1 MELVVD
7 DALFFKKCIDAV
19 SSLVDEGTFEVS
31 SDGLK
36 LRTMDPSQIAMVD
49 FHMPKSAFSR
59 IDVAEKTHIGV
70 NLVDLSKILARSKPE
85 EKLSI
90 RLEEKESRLVLEFSG
105 HSKRHFRLP
114 LLDSSAAFPKEPKIA
129 FDAVAKVRGG
139 AFKDMLRDAGLFS
152 SHVVL
157 QAEDSEFLVEA
168 HGDSGD
174 SNVLTKKDSQNM
186 AELKVT
192 AKSRAMFPFE
202 YLDDMTRA
210 CPDDAAISVELKTDA
225 PVRVSFEI
233 GHAKLAYYLAPRVE
247 RV

>member
-19 SSLVDEGTFEVS
+19 ASLVDEGTFEVS
-31 SDGLK
+31 ADGLK

-59 IDVAEKTHIGV
+59 LDVSEKTHISV
-70 NLVDLSKILARSKPE
+70 NLADLSKILSRSKPD
-85 EKLSI
+85 EKLSM

-105 HSKRHFRLP
+105 QSKRHFRLP
-114 LLDSSAAFPKEPKIA
+114 LLDSSSAFPKEPKIA
-129 FDAVAKVRGG
+129 FDATVKLKGS

-157 QAEDSEFLVEA
+157 QADDAEFLVEA
-168 HGDSGD
+168 HGDAGD

-210 CPDDAAISVELKTDA
+210 CPDDTAINVELKTDA
-225 PVRVSFEI
+225 PVHVSYEI
-233 GHAKLAYYLAPRVE
+233 GHAKLSYYLAPRVE